1 MTFSLKKN
9 SGRSRVKKPTKKSY
23 RLVWS
28 GGTFECMALTMEVAI
43 ALFRDNHDAAI
54 EQFCLMG
61 AHGNWVEVPISEIEE
76 EIRFEE
82 HEAQSPPVRVCCK
95 CQEVKEAAVE
105 TPVMR
110 YGIPVI
116 LYTCEECSGVQIP
129 RGTTFKASKMLTK
142 DAIVATGRTVHQ
154 IVIGAL
160 GMGIST
166 HREINDAIVHQWG
179 AYLKPENL
187 TRALRELSKAGILES
202 GGRVGMG
209 KSYQLNKGG
218 GK

>member
-1 MTFSLKKN
+1 
-9 SGRSRVKKPTKKSY
+9 
-23 RLVWS
+23 
-28 GGTFECMALTMEVAI
+28 MALTMEVALS
-43 ALFRDNHDAAI
+43 LFRDNHDAAI

-76 EIRFEE
+76 ESRFEE
-82 HEAQSPPVRVCCK
+82 RESRNSPVQVCCK
-95 CQEVKEAAVE
+95 CQKVREAAVS
-105 TPVMR
+105 TPIVR
-110 YGIPVI
+110 YGVPVVR
-116 LYTCEECSGVQIP
+116 YTCEECSGVQIP
-129 RGTTFKASKMLTK
+129 RGNTFKASKMLTRQ
-142 DAIVATGRTVHQ
+142 AIADTGKTVHQ
-154 IVIGAL
+154 IVIGAFGL
-160 GMGIST
+160 GIST